1 MKKKNNN
8 ILAIGAHP
16 DDVEFMCAGTLKL
29 LKDRDYDIHISVVS
43 NGDLG
48 SSTKK
53 QQEIIK
59 IRRQEALNAAAL
71 LEAKFYPL
79 EELDFQIEFNDK
91 TKRKV
96 TEIIRNVDPLI
107 VFTHP
112 HEDYVVDHE
121 VTSRLVRL
129 GCFAAPIPN
138 YITNSGSSKPRIFHA
153 PCLYYWSPLEGK
165 NIYGDFVEQRIYVD
179 ISNSIDFKS
188 EMLACHK
195 SQSEWMAELGMEKYI
210 AGMKNTAKK
219 YGEASGFNYAEG
231 FIQHLGTGHSEHN
244 ILKDI
249 LRDVIKD

>member
-1 MKKKNNN
+1 MVKRNST
-8 ILAIGAHP
+8 IMAIGAHP

-29 LKDRDYDIHISVVS
+29 LKDRGYDIHICVLS

-48 SSTKK
+48 SSVKK
-53 QQEIIK
+53 PKEIMK
-59 IRRQEALNAAAL
+59 IRRQEALDAAAL

-79 EELDFQIEFNDK
+79 EELDFQIEFDDK

-96 TEIIRNVDPLI
+96 TDIIRKVEPLL

-138 YITNSGSSKPRIFHA
+138 YVTSSSFTAISQP
-153 PCLYYWSPLEGK
+153 PYLYYWNPLEGK
-165 NIYGDFVEQRIYVD
+165 NIYGDFVEQRIYID
-179 ISNSIDFKS
+179 ISKTIDFKA
-188 EMLACHK
+188 EMLSCHR

-210 AGMKNTAKK
+210 AGMRNTAKK
-219 YGEASGFNYAEG
+219 YGEASGFGYAEG
-231 FIQHLGTGHSEHN
+231 FIQHVGTGLPEQN

-249 LRDVIKD
+249 LSDVIKE